1 MIKRGYRDMVRGLS
15 AYDLE
20 RIVDAYVLSDRD
32 REIIKMS
39 LVHGISYTR
48 IADRMEPWLSTRAI
62 QNIMNRW
69 MPIIMEHLQR

>member
-1 MIKRGYRDMVRGLS
+1 MLKRGYKDMVRGLS

-20 RIVDAYVLSDRD
+20 KIVDAYVHSDRD
-32 REIIKMS
+32 RDIIKMN

-48 IADRMEPWLSTRAI
+48 IADRLDPWLSPRAI